1 MCVQIVD
8 LATLTGACIIALGTD
23 IGGMFTPRDELAE
36 ELSVASKKAGEKFW
50 CMPMEEGYWE
60 FMKFNIAD
68 FVNTGSR
75 TGGSITAAL
84 FLKEFVD
91 EKLPWAHVDIAGP
104 VWKDKTGG
112 TGFAVSTLVEWV
124 VKNSSA

>member
-1 MCVQIVD
+1 
-8 LATLTGACIIALGTD
+8 
-23 IGGMFTPRDELAE
+23 MFTPRDELAE

-84 FLKEFVD
+84 FLKEVIFTPSGLLACFPSFLH
-91 EKLPWAHVDIAGP
+91 K
-104 VWKDKTGG
+104 
-112 TGFAVSTLVEWV
+112 
-124 VKNSSA
+124 

>member
-1 MCVQIVD
+1 M
-8 LATLTGACIIALGTD
+8 LLELTLGTG
-23 IGGMFTPRDELAE
+23 IFTPSDELAE
-36 ELSVASKKAGEKFW
+36 ELSVASTKAGEKFW
-50 CMPMEEGYWE
+50 RMPMEEGYWE
-60 FMKFNIAD
+60 LMKFNIAD

-75 TGGSITAAL
+75 AGGSITAAL
-84 FLKEFVD
+84 FLKRFVD
-91 EKLPWAHVDIAGP
+91 EKLPWAHLDIAGP

>member
-1 MCVQIVD
+1 
-8 LATLTGACIIALGTD
+8 
-23 IGGMFTPRDELAE
+23 MFTPRDELAE